1 MQTDFRWPFTK
12 SSSLQK
18 KARFGALSVN
28 LIEFTM
34 LFAAA
39 KSSLAAFGISTD
51 VDISVTEH
59 FFHICHI

>member
-1 MQTDFRWPFTK
+1 
-12 SSSLQK
+12 
-18 KARFGALSVN
+18 
-28 LIEFTM
+28 M